1 MARPQRPRI
10 TPIAG
15 PILGGALAEAT
26 SYTVMFL
33 VAIIIKGAAV
43 WVIMG
48 NIRRRKLPVA

>member
-1 MARPQRPRI
+1 MVASAMFA
-10 TPIAG
+10 AG

-33 VAIIIKGAAV
+33 VAIVIKGFAV

-48 NIRRRKLPVA
+48 NVRRKKPPV